1 MQTVEGGGTVR
12 VGKFCKRLVIKN
24 SKGCALP
31 IIQEKHFYSDRRT
44 SFHRQSSTSFGVGA
58 LAAAIGGGGGGGG
71 SNLNL
76 SPTVSRRLQ
85 PKSHGMLT
93 GDTK

>member
-1 MQTVEGGGTVR
+1 MS
-12 VGKFCKRLVIKN
+12 KF
-24 SKGCALP
+24 
-31 IIQEKHFYSDRRT
+31 ETHFYSDRRT

-58 LAAAIGGGGGGGG
+58 LAAAIGGGGGG